1 MKSLQI
7 ALPLVEGRGAGLGN
21 EMIVWAKA
29 FIAGQILGLAVEH
42 PAWGLNQR
50 RYDRYFGTSRS
61 DWIRHRALKAGL
73 PFFRFDDA
81 ARLRHGG
88 ALEPALRA
96 FAAEHGLP
104 RRGPYVLG
112 VHGMGGGFAPLAPAR
127 EFLRAQLLGTR
138 GTLRN
143 LYDLDR
149 RAGSDRL
156 RIGLHVRR
164 GDFQSLSAQQSYR
177 GRFNVTVP
185 LDWYV
190 RVATGLSHAL
200 GDRISIVVVSD
211 ANEAE
216 LTPLTRAVPCHL
228 TVQQRDRDVSDLLA
242 LASCDFLLCS
252 ISSYSLWAAFLSDG
266 RYGWFA
272 PNLTPHDNYGSIW
285 GHEAAQQ
292 TANSETQAA
301 LTSVAS
307 LDGPIA
313 ARGVAIA
320 EDGTLPDELIA
331 DLQRRAAFRRPA
343 LDLLRYGVV
352 PLPPA

>member
-1 MKSLQI
+1 MNPLQI
-7 ALPLVEGRGAGLGN
+7 ALPLVDGRGAGLGN

-29 FIAGQILGLAVEH
+29 FIAGQMLGLAVEH
-42 PAWGLNQR
+42 PAWGLNKR
-50 RYDRYFGTSRS
+50 RYDRYFGTSRG
-61 DWIRHRALKAGL
+61 DWIRHRALRTGL
-73 PFFRFDDA
+73 PFFRFDDV

-88 ALEPALRA
+88 ELEPALRA

-112 VHGMGGGFAPLAPAR
+112 LHGMGGGYAPLAPAR
-127 EFLRAQLLGTR
+127 DFLRAQLLGTR

-164 GDFQSLSAQQSYR
+164 GDFKGLGTQESYR

-190 RVATGLSHAL
+190 AVATGLARAL

-211 ANEAE
+211 ADETE
-216 LTPLTRAVPCHL
+216 LAPLIQAVPCHL
-228 TVQQRDRDVSDLLA
+228 TAHQPDRDVSDLLA

-272 PNLTPHDNYGSIW
+272 PNLTLHDGYGSIW

-292 TANSETQAA
+292 AVGSATQAA
-301 LTSVAS
+301 LASVAS

-320 EDGTLPDELIA
+320 EDGTLPNELIA

-343 LDLLRYGVV
+343 LDLLRYGVA